1 MLLAG
6 LYELWKPPYNIFPH
20 FTTLNVA
27 LDGVLRQI
35 ILKGEEGEMLIFLRL
50 SAVNYNLFSY
60 SREITTIVKLLNI
73 HIFQRRPYR

>member
-1 MLLAG
+1 MLLTG

-35 ILKGEEGEMLIFLRL
+35 TLKGEEGEMLIFL
-50 SAVNYNLFSY
+50 AAFS
-60 SREITTIVKLLNI
+60 RKL
-73 HIFQRRPYR
+73 